1 MRMRESVRLAWKT
14 MPGIGKLW
22 PVLGIFAGV
31 VILTIGGKIYFEI
44 REEKLLFGDYQA
56 SVTFVGVE
64 ASYPEGEWL
73 SGEIYP
79 ESTAMPYLVL
89 NEAAVKAFTNEKK
102 QNLQEAGEVDWD
114 SQSLIL
120 EGESKTVLR
129 ICGTLKDEKE
139 EAIAYLSQEQMKEIL
154 LRFGEESAADTL
166 WIRLVDAGVKE
177 TVIRR
182 LEALGLAVIDNESS
196 RESDWDLRTERQ
208 SFFLGVGIFV
218 IVWSGVVM
226 FFQERSRRQEMA
238 GVYSVLFQIGISE
251 SSMRSIGQVRWMLVY
266 GIGIL
271 MGGIVG
277 NLL

>member
-1 MRMRESVRLAWKT
+1 MQGFFLSVN
-14 MPGIGKLW
+14 
-22 PVLGIFAGV
+22 V
-31 VILTIGGKIYFEI
+31 V
-44 REEKLLFGDYQA
+44 
-56 SVTFVGVE
+56 
-64 ASYPEGEWL
+64 
-73 SGEIYP
+73 
-79 ESTAMPYLVL
+79 
-89 NEAAVKAFTNEKK
+89 
-102 QNLQEAGEVDWD
+102 
-114 SQSLIL
+114 
-120 EGESKTVLR
+120 
-129 ICGTLKDEKE
+129 
-139 EAIAYLSQEQMKEIL
+139 

>member
-1 MRMRESVRLAWKT
+1 M
-14 MPGIGKLW
+14 
-22 PVLGIFAGV
+22 
-31 VILTIGGKIYFEI
+31 
-44 REEKLLFGDYQA
+44 
-56 SVTFVGVE
+56 
-64 ASYPEGEWL
+64 
-73 SGEIYP
+73 
-79 ESTAMPYLVL
+79 
-89 NEAAVKAFTNEKK
+89 
-102 QNLQEAGEVDWD
+102 
-114 SQSLIL
+114 
-120 EGESKTVLR
+120 
-129 ICGTLKDEKE
+129 
-139 EAIAYLSQEQMKEIL
+139 
-154 LRFGEESAADTL
+154 LRFGEESAAADTL

-208 SFFLGVGIFV
+208 KFYLGVGIFV
-218 IVWSGVVM
+218 MVWSGVVM